1 VLKPTFYCTRGLY
14 ANHYSI
20 DGMYHLHKMSET
32 VLNIHWYKKQI
43 WTIQLSMDAWNN
55 TRELD
60 MVVLCNQSMFDS
72 YLLSGT
78 LDTTLCDM
86 FVGQFFARGLGFPL
100 QIKLIS
106 MTRLKYCWKWYSTPV
121 ILTLWTLNIFL
132 ALVYAYRDIMRIL
145 INTALCQHQ
154 QRKHTKV
161 LKHRR
166 KK

>member
-1 VLKPTFYCTRGLY
+1 
-14 ANHYSI
+14 
-20 DGMYHLHKMSET
+20 
-32 VLNIHWYKKQI
+32 
-43 WTIQLSMDAWNN
+43 MDAWNN

-106 MTRLKYCWKWYSTPV
+106 MTRLKYC
-121 ILTLWTLNIFL
+121 
-132 ALVYAYRDIMRIL
+132 
-145 INTALCQHQ
+145 
-154 QRKHTKV
+154 
-161 LKHRR
+161 
-166 KK
+166 